1 MVLAVD
7 LGQSG
12 ARFRISDTEFTSKR
26 SKLAHESTLDVL
38 NDLFIE
44 AQEKLGSTFQSDVVA
59 LSITGVY
66 GDVGDPKPYGLL
78 ASKYFGAK
86 SVAVIDDGLAGY
98 FGAVGNNDGVVL
110 SIGSGTVAIA
120 GRRGSYSHA
129 DGIGHIFGD
138 LGGGF
143 WLGKAALERVLATLE
158 GRDDA
163 TFLTEFFES
172 EIKTYESL
180 KSHTDAKA
188 HLLCIN
194 AAKTLLEAAETKNTD
209 AITIRDKGAEYLA
222 KTIRAAWTNVGG
234 MRNEG
239 ISIALLGKL
248 AENKGYAESIRR
260 RTSSL
265 LPQIT
270 LIEPQGNH
278 LDNSCRVDKCWGNA
292 QRRNI
297 DCSVRKACR
306 K

>member
-12 ARFRISDTEFTSKR
+12 ARFRTSDTEFTSKR

-66 GDVGDPKPYGLL
+66 GDVGDSKPYGQL

-278 LDNSCRVDKCWGNA
+278 LDGAIFIAEHVPEDIEPLLRWWHK
-292 QRRNI
+292 
-297 DCSVRKACR
+297 
-306 K
+306 

>member
-12 ARFRISDTEFTSKR
+12 ARFRTTETEFTSKR

-44 AQEKLGSTFQSDVVA
+44 AQEKLGTTFHSDVVA

-66 GDVGDPKPYGLL
+66 GDVGDPKPYGQL

-143 WLGKAALERVLATLE
+143 WLGKSALERVLATLE

-163 TFLTEFFES
+163 TFLPEFFDS
-172 EIKTYESL
+172 EIKAYESL

-188 HLLCIN
+188 QLLCIS
-194 AAKTLLEAAETKNTD
+194 AAKTLLEAAEAKNTD

-278 LDNSCRVDKCWGNA
+278 LDGAIFIAEHVPEDIEPLLRWWHK
-292 QRRNI
+292 
-297 DCSVRKACR
+297 
-306 K
+306 

>member
-12 ARFRISDTEFTSKR
+12 ARFKSADAEYVSKR
-26 SKLAHESTLDVL
+26 AKQAHESTVDVL
-38 NDLFIE
+38 EELFAE
-44 AQEKLGSTFQSDVVA
+44 AQNHFGTAFQSDVVA

-66 GDVGDPKPYGLL
+66 GDVGEPKPYGQL
-78 ASKYFGAK
+78 AAKYFGAT

-98 FGAVGNNDGVVL
+98 FGALGNSDGVAL

-120 GRRGSYSHA
+120 GRRGSYSHS

-143 WLGKAALERVLATLE
+143 WLGKAALERVLATQE

-163 TFLTEFFES
+163 TFLSEFFES

-188 HLLCIN
+188 QLLCIN
-194 AAKTLLEAAETKNTD
+194 AAKTLLEAAEAKNTD

-239 ISIALLGKL
+239 IAIALLGKL
-248 AENKGYAESIRR
+248 AENKGYVESIRR
-260 RTSSL
+260 RTYSL

-270 LIEPQGNH
+270 LVEAKGNH
-278 LDNSCRVDKCWGNA
+278 LDGAMFIAEHVPEEIEPLLRWWHK
-292 QRRNI
+292 
-297 DCSVRKACR
+297 
-306 K
+306 

>member
-12 ARFRISDTEFTSKR
+12 ARFRTTDTEFTSKR
-26 SKLAHESTLDVL
+26 SKLAQESTLDVL

-59 LSITGVY
+59 LSLTGVY
-66 GDVGDPKPYGLL
+66 GDVGDPKPYGQL
-78 ASKYFGAK
+78 AAKYFGAK

-98 FGAVGNNDGVVL
+98 FGALGKNDGVTL

-129 DGIGHIFGD
+129 DGLGHIFGD

-143 WLGKAALERVLATLE
+143 WLGKAALERVLATQE

-163 TFLTEFFES
+163 TFLSEFFES

-194 AAKTLLEAAETKNTD
+194 AAKTLLEAAEAKNTD

-270 LIEPQGNH
+270 LVEPHGNH
-278 LDNSCRVDKCWGNA
+278 LDGAIFIAEQVPED
-292 QRRNI
+292 I
-297 DCSVRKACR
+297 DPLLRWWHK
-306 K
+306 

>member
-12 ARFRISDTEFTSKR
+12 ARLKSSDSQFTSKR
-26 SKLAHESTLDVL
+26 AKQAHESTLDVL
-38 NDLFIE
+38 NDLFAE
-44 AQEKLGSTFQSDVVA
+44 AQENFGPDFQS
-59 LSITGVY
+59 
-66 GDVGDPKPYGLL
+66 
-78 ASKYFGAK
+78 
-86 SVAVIDDGLAGY
+86 
-98 FGAVGNNDGVVL
+98 
-110 SIGSGTVAIA
+110 
-120 GRRGSYSHA
+120 
-129 DGIGHIFGD
+129 HIFGD

-143 WLGKAALERVLATLE
+143 WLGKAALERVLATQE

-163 TFLTEFFES
+163 TFLSEFFES

-188 HLLCIN
+188 QLLCIS

-239 ISIALLGKL
+239 IAIALLGKL
-248 AENKGYAESIRR
+248 AENKGYVEAIRR

-270 LIEPQGNH
+270 LVDPQGNH
-278 LDNSCRVDKCWGNA
+278 LDGAMFVAEHVPED
-292 QRRNI
+292 I
-297 DCSVRKACR
+297 DPLLRWWHK
-306 K
+306 

>member
-12 ARFRISDTEFTSKR
+12 ARFRTTETEFTSKR

-44 AQEKLGSTFQSDVVA
+44 AQEKLGATFQSELVA

-66 GDVGDPKPYGLL
+66 GDVGDPKPYGQL

-278 LDNSCRVDKCWGNA
+278 LDGAIFIAEHVPEDIEPLLRWWHK
-292 QRRNI
+292 
-297 DCSVRKACR
+297 
-306 K
+306 

>member
-12 ARFRISDTEFTSKR
+12 ARFRTTETEFTSKR

-44 AQEKLGSTFQSDVVA
+44 AQEKLGTTFHSDVVA

-66 GDVGDPKPYGLL
+66 GDVGDPKPYGQL
-78 ASKYFGAK
+78 ASKYFAAK

-278 LDNSCRVDKCWGNA
+278 LDGAIFIAEHVPEDIEPLLRWWHK
-292 QRRNI
+292 
-297 DCSVRKACR
+297 
-306 K
+306 

>member
-12 ARFRISDTEFTSKR
+12 ARFRTSDTEFISKR

-44 AQEKLGSTFQSDVVA
+44 AQEKLGATFQSELVA

-66 GDVGDPKPYGLL
+66 GDVGDPKPYGQL

-278 LDNSCRVDKCWGNA
+278 LDGAIFIAEHVPEDIEPLLRWWHK
-292 QRRNI
+292 
-297 DCSVRKACR
+297 
-306 K
+306 

>member
-12 ARFRISDTEFTSKR
+12 ARFKTPDTEFVSKR

-44 AQEKLGSTFQSDVVA
+44 AQEKLGATFQSELVA

-66 GDVGDPKPYGLL
+66 GDVGDPKPYGQL

-278 LDNSCRVDKCWGNA
+278 LDGAIFIAEHVPEDIEPLLRWWHK
-292 QRRNI
+292 
-297 DCSVRKACR
+297 
-306 K
+306 

>member
-12 ARFRISDTEFTSKR
+12 ARFRTTDTEFTSKR
-26 SKLAHESTLDVL
+26 SKLAQESTLDVL

-44 AQEKLGSTFQSDVVA
+44 AQEKLGPTFQSDVVA
-59 LSITGVY
+59 LSLTGVY
-66 GDVGDPKPYGLL
+66 GDVGDPKPYGQL
-78 ASKYFGAK
+78 AAKYFGAK

-98 FGAVGNNDGVVL
+98 FGALGNNDGVTL

-129 DGIGHIFGD
+129 DGLGHIFGD

-143 WLGKAALERVLATLE
+143 WLGKAALERVLATQE

-163 TFLTEFFES
+163 TFLSEFFES

-194 AAKTLLEAAETKNTD
+194 AAKTLLEAAEAKNTD

-222 KTIRAAWTNVGG
+222 KTIRAAWTNIGG

-270 LIEPQGNH
+270 LVEPHGNH
-278 LDNSCRVDKCWGNA
+278 LDGAIFIAEQVPED
-292 QRRNI
+292 I
-297 DCSVRKACR
+297 DPLLRWWHK
-306 K
+306 

>member
-12 ARFRISDTEFTSKR
+12 ARFQSSDSEFVSKR
-26 SKLAHESTLDVL
+26 AKQAHESTLDVL
-38 NDLFIE
+38 NDLFAE
-44 AQEKLGSTFQSDVVA
+44 AQEHFGSDFQSDVVA

-78 ASKYFGAK
+78 ASKYFGAT

-98 FGAVGNNDGVVL
+98 FGALGNSDGVAL

-120 GRRGSYSHA
+120 GRRGSYSHT
-129 DGIGHIFGD
+129 DGLGHIFGD

-143 WLGKAALERVLATLE
+143 WLGKAALERVLATQE

-163 TFLTEFFES
+163 TFLSEFFES

-188 HLLCIN
+188 QLLCIN
-194 AAKTLLEAAETKNTD
+194 AAKTLLEAAEMKNTD
-209 AITIRDKGAEYLA
+209 AITIRDKGAENLA

-234 MRNEG
+234 MPNEG
-239 ISIALLGKL
+239 IAIALLGKL
-248 AENKGYAESIRR
+248 AENKGYLEAIRR

-270 LIEPQGNH
+270 LVDPQGNH
-278 LDNSCRVDKCWGNA
+278 LDGATFIAEHVPED
-292 QRRNI
+292 I
-297 DCSVRKACR
+297 DPLLRWWHK
-306 K
+306 

>member
-12 ARFRISDTEFTSKR
+12 ARFKTPDTEFVSKR

-44 AQEKLGSTFQSDVVA
+44 AQEKLGATFQSELVA

-66 GDVGDPKPYGLL
+66 GDVGDPKPYGQL
-78 ASKYFGAK
+78 ASKFFGAK

-163 TFLTEFFES
+163 TFLAEFFEE
-172 EIKTYESL
+172 EIKSYESL

-188 HLLCIN
+188 QLLCIN
-194 AAKTLLEAAETKNTD
+194 AAKTLLEAAEAKNTD

-260 RTSSL
+260 RTSSV

-270 LIEPQGNH
+270 LVEPQGNH
-278 LDNSCRVDKCWGNA
+278 LDGAIFIAENVPED
-292 QRRNI
+292 I
-297 DCSVRKACR
+297 DPLLRWWHK
-306 K
+306 

>member
-12 ARFRISDTEFTSKR
+12 ARFRTSDTEFTSKR

-66 GDVGDPKPYGLL
+66 GDVGDPKPYGQL

-143 WLGKAALERVLATLE
+143 WLGKASLERVLATLE

-278 LDNSCRVDKCWGNA
+278 LDGAIFIAEHVPEDIEPLLRWWHK
-292 QRRNI
+292 
-297 DCSVRKACR
+297 
-306 K
+306 

>member
-7 LGQSG
+7 SGQSG
-12 ARFRISDTEFTSKR
+12 ARFKTSDTEFISKR

-44 AQEKLGSTFQSDVVA
+44 AHDNLGSTFQSDIVA

-66 GDVGDPKPYGLL
+66 GDVGDPKPYGQL
-78 ASKYFGAK
+78 AAKYFGAK

-110 SIGSGTVAIA
+110 SIGSGSVAIA
-120 GRRGSYSHA
+120 GRRGGYSHA

-163 TFLTEFFES
+163 TFLAEFFES
-172 EIKTYESL
+172 EIKAYESL

-188 HLLCIN
+188 QLLCIS
-194 AAKTLLEAAETKNTD
+194 AAKTLLEAAVAKNTD

-222 KTIRAAWTNVGG
+222 KTIRAAWTNIGG

-270 LIEPQGNH
+270 LVEPQGNH
-278 LDNSCRVDKCWGNA
+278 LDGAIFIAEHVPEDIEPLLRWWHK
-292 QRRNI
+292 
-297 DCSVRKACR
+297 
-306 K
+306 

>member
-12 ARFRISDTEFTSKR
+12 ARFRTTDTEFTSKR
-26 SKLAHESTLDVL
+26 SKLAQESTLDVL

-59 LSITGVY
+59 LSLTGVY
-66 GDVGDPKPYGLL
+66 GDVGDPKPYGQL
-78 ASKYFGAK
+78 AAKYFGAK

-98 FGAVGNNDGVVL
+98 FGALGNNDGVTL

-129 DGIGHIFGD
+129 DGLGHIFGD

-143 WLGKAALERVLATLE
+143 WLGKAALERVLATQE

-163 TFLTEFFES
+163 TFLSEFFES

-194 AAKTLLEAAETKNTD
+194 AAKTLLEAAEAKNTD

-270 LIEPQGNH
+270 LVEPHGNH
-278 LDNSCRVDKCWGNA
+278 LDGAIFIAEQVPED
-292 QRRNI
+292 I
-297 DCSVRKACR
+297 DPLLRWWQK
-306 K
+306 

>member
-12 ARFRISDTEFTSKR
+12 ARYRTLDSEYVSKR
-26 SKLAHESTLDVL
+26 AKQAHESTLDVL
-38 NDLFIE
+38 NDLFAEI
-44 AQEKLGSTFQSDVVA
+44 QENLGSTFQSEIVV

-66 GDVGDPKPYGLL
+66 GDVGDPKPYGQL
-78 ASKYFGAK
+78 AAKYFRAK
-86 SVAVIDDGLAGY
+86 SIAVVDDGLAGY
-98 FGAVGNNDGVVL
+98 FGALGNNDGVAL
-110 SIGSGTVAIA
+110 SIGSGVVAIA

-129 DGIGHIFGD
+129 DGLGHIFGD

-143 WLGKAALERVLATLE
+143 WLGKAALERVLATQE

-163 TFLTEFFES
+163 TFLSEFFES

-180 KSHTDAKA
+180 KSYSDAKA
-188 HLLCIN
+188 QLLCIN
-194 AAKTLLEAAETKNTD
+194 AAKTLLEAAEAKNSD

-239 ISIALLGKL
+239 IAIALLGKL
-248 AENKGYAESIRR
+248 ADNKGYIEAIRR

-270 LIEPQGNH
+270 LVDPKGNH
-278 LDNSCRVDKCWGNA
+278 LDGAIFVAEHVPEDIEPLLRWWQK
-292 QRRNI
+292 
-297 DCSVRKACR
+297 
-306 K
+306 

>member
-12 ARFRISDTEFTSKR
+12 ARFKSADSQFTSKR
-26 SKLAHESTLDVL
+26 AKQAHESTLDVL
-38 NDLFIE
+38 NDLFAE
-44 AQEKLGSTFQSDVVA
+44 AQENFGPDFQSDIVA

-66 GDVGDPKPYGLL
+66 GDVGEPKPYGQL
-78 ASKYFGAK
+78 AAKYFGAK

-98 FGAVGNNDGVVL
+98 FGALGNSDGVAL

-120 GRRGSYSHA
+120 GRRGTYSHA
-129 DGIGHIFGD
+129 DGLGHIFGD

-143 WLGKAALERVLATLE
+143 WLGKSALERVLATQE

-163 TFLTEFFES
+163 TFLSEFFES
-172 EIKTYESL
+172 EIKTFESL
-180 KSHTDAKA
+180 KSYTDAKA
-188 HLLCIN
+188 QLLCIN
-194 AAKTLLEAAETKNTD
+194 AAKTLLEAAEEKNTD

-239 ISIALLGKL
+239 IAVALLGKI
-248 AENKGYAESIRR
+248 AENKGYVEAIRR

-270 LIEPQGNH
+270 LVEPRGNH
-278 LDNSCRVDKCWGNA
+278 LDGAMFIAEHVPEDIEPLLRWWHK
-292 QRRNI
+292 
-297 DCSVRKACR
+297 
-306 K
+306 

>member
-12 ARFRISDTEFTSKR
+12 ARFRTTDTEFTSKR
-26 SKLAHESTLDVL
+26 SKLAQESTLDVL

-44 AQEKLGSTFQSDVVA
+44 AQEKLGPTFQSDVVA
-59 LSITGVY
+59 LSLTGVY
-66 GDVGDPKPYGLL
+66 GDVGDPKPYGQL
-78 ASKYFGAK
+78 AAKYFGAK

-98 FGAVGNNDGVVL
+98 FGALGNNDGVTL

-129 DGIGHIFGD
+129 DGLGHIFGD

-143 WLGKAALERVLATLE
+143 WLGKAALERVLATQE
-158 GRDDA
+158 GSDDA
-163 TFLTEFFES
+163 TFLSEFFES

-194 AAKTLLEAAETKNTD
+194 AAKTLLEAAEAKNTD

-270 LIEPQGNH
+270 LVEPHGNH
-278 LDNSCRVDKCWGNA
+278 LDGAIFIAEQVPED
-292 QRRNI
+292 I
-297 DCSVRKACR
+297 DPLLRWWQK
-306 K
+306 

>member
-12 ARFRISDTEFTSKR
+12 ARFRTTETEFTSKR
-26 SKLAHESTLDVL
+26 FKLAHESTLDVL

-44 AQEKLGSTFQSDVVA
+44 AQEKLGTTFKSDIVA

-66 GDVGDPKPYGLL
+66 GDVGDPKPYGQL
-78 ASKYFGAK
+78 ASKYFGTK

-239 ISIALLGKL
+239 IAIALLGKL

-278 LDNSCRVDKCWGNA
+278 LDGAIFIAEHVPEDIEPLLRWWHK
-292 QRRNI
+292 
-297 DCSVRKACR
+297 
-306 K
+306 

>member
-12 ARFRISDTEFTSKR
+12 ARFKTHNSEFVSKR
-26 SKLAHESTLDVL
+26 AKLANESTLDVL
-38 NDLFIE
+38 SDLFLE
-44 AQEKLGSTFQSDVVA
+44 AQEHLGTSFQSEVVA

-66 GDVGDPKPYGLL
+66 GDVGEPKPYGQL
-78 ASKYFGAK
+78 AAKYFGAT

-98 FGAVGNNDGVVL
+98 FGALGNDDGVAL

-143 WLGKAALERVLATLE
+143 WLGKAALERVLATQE

-163 TFLTEFFES
+163 TLLSEFFEA
-172 EIKTYESL
+172 EISTYQTL
-180 KSHTDAKA
+180 KSHTDSKA
-188 HLLCIN
+188 QLLCIN
-194 AAKTLLEAAETKNTD
+194 AAKTLLEAAEEKNTD

-222 KTIRAAWTNVGG
+222 KTIRAAWTNAGG
-234 MRNEG
+234 LRNEG
-239 ISIALLGKL
+239 IAIALLGKL
-248 AENKGYAESIRR
+248 AENKGYVESIRR

-270 LIEPQGNH
+270 LVEANGNH
-278 LDNSCRVDKCWGNA
+278 LDGAMFVA
-292 QRRNI
+292 QHVPEDIEPLLRWWH
-297 DCSVRKACR
+297 K
-306 K
+306 

>member
-1 MVLAVD
+1 MVLAMD

-12 ARFRISDTEFTSKR
+12 ARFRTTDTEFTSKR
-26 SKLAHESTLDVL
+26 SKLAQESTLDVL

-44 AQEKLGSTFQSDVVA
+44 AQEKLGSTFQSEVVA
-59 LSITGVY
+59 LSLTGVY
-66 GDVGDPKPYGLL
+66 GDVGDPKPYGQL
-78 ASKYFGAK
+78 AAKYFGAK

-98 FGAVGNNDGVVL
+98 FGALGNNDGVTL

-129 DGIGHIFGD
+129 DGLGHIFGD

-143 WLGKAALERVLATLE
+143 WLGKAALERVLATQE

-163 TFLTEFFES
+163 TFLSEFFES

-194 AAKTLLEAAETKNTD
+194 AAKTLLEAAEAKNTD

-270 LIEPQGNH
+270 LVEPHGNH
-278 LDNSCRVDKCWGNA
+278 LDGAIFITEQVPED
-292 QRRNI
+292 I
-297 DCSVRKACR
+297 DPLLRWWHK
-306 K
+306 

>member
-12 ARFRISDTEFTSKR
+12 ARYRTLDSEFVSKR
-26 SKLAHESTLDVL
+26 AKQAHESTLDVL
-38 NDLFIE
+38 NDLFAEI
-44 AQEKLGSTFQSDVVA
+44 QENLGSSFQSDIVV

-66 GDVGDPKPYGLL
+66 GDVGDPKPYGQL
-78 ASKYFGAK
+78 AAKFFGAK
-86 SVAVIDDGLAGY
+86 SIAVVDDGLAGY
-98 FGAVGNNDGVVL
+98 FGALGNNDGVAL
-110 SIGSGTVAIA
+110 SIGSGVVAIA
-120 GRRGSYSHA
+120 GRRSSFSHA
-129 DGIGHIFGD
+129 DGLGHIFGD

-143 WLGKAALERVLATLE
+143 WLGKAALERVLATQE

-163 TFLTEFFES
+163 TFLSEFFQS

-180 KSHTDAKA
+180 KSYSDAKA
-188 HLLCIN
+188 QLLCIN
-194 AAKTLLEAAETKNTD
+194 AAKTLLEAAEAKNTD

-239 ISIALLGKL
+239 IAIALLGKL
-248 AENKGYAESIRR
+248 ADNKGYAEAIRR

-270 LIEPQGNH
+270 LVEPKGNH
-278 LDNSCRVDKCWGNA
+278 LDGAMFIAENVPEDIEPLLRWWQK
-292 QRRNI
+292 
-297 DCSVRKACR
+297 
-306 K
+306 

>member
-12 ARFRISDTEFTSKR
+12 ARFQTPDSQFTSKR
-26 SKLAHESTLDVL
+26 AKQAHESTLEVL
-38 NDLFIE
+38 SDLFEE
-44 AQEKLGSTFQSDVVA
+44 AREHFGSSFQSDVVS

-66 GDVGDPKPYGLL
+66 GDVGDPKPYGIL
-78 ASKYFGAK
+78 ASKYFGAQ

-98 FGAVGNNDGVVL
+98 FGALGNSDGVAL

-120 GRRGSYSHA
+120 GRRGSYSHT

-143 WLGKAALERVLATLE
+143 WLGKAALERVLATQE

-163 TFLTEFFES
+163 TFLSDFFES
-172 EIKTYESL
+172 EIKTYELL

-188 HLLCIN
+188 QLLCIS
-194 AAKTLLEAAETKNTD
+194 AAKTLLEAAEAKNTD

-239 ISIALLGKL
+239 IAIALLGKL
-248 AENKGYAESIRR
+248 AENKGYVEAIRR

-270 LIEPQGNH
+270 LVESQGNH
-278 LDNSCRVDKCWGNA
+278 LDGAAFIGEHVPED
-292 QRRNI
+292 I
-297 DCSVRKACR
+297 DPLLRWWHK
-306 K
+306 

>member
-12 ARFRISDTEFTSKR
+12 ARFRTTDTEFTSKR
-26 SKLAHESTLDVL
+26 SKLAHESTLEVL

-44 AQEKLGSTFQSDVVA
+44 AQEHLGSTFQSEVVA

-66 GDVGDPKPYGLL
+66 GDVGDPKPYGQL
-78 ASKYFGAK
+78 AAKYFGAK
-86 SVAVIDDGLAGY
+86 AVAVIDDGLAGY
-98 FGAVGNNDGVVL
+98 FGALGNNDGVTL

-129 DGIGHIFGD
+129 DGLGHIFGD

-143 WLGKAALERVLATLE
+143 WLGKAALERVLATQE

-163 TFLTEFFES
+163 TFLSEFFES

-194 AAKTLLEAAETKNTD
+194 AAKTLLEAAEAKNTD

-222 KTIRAAWTNVGG
+222 KTIRAAWTNAGG

-265 LPQIT
+265 LPQIS
-270 LIEPQGNH
+270 LVEPHGNH
-278 LDNSCRVDKCWGNA
+278 LDGAIFISEHVPED
-292 QRRNI
+292 I
-297 DCSVRKACR
+297 DPLLRWWHK
-306 K
+306 

>member
-12 ARFRISDTEFTSKR
+12 ARFKTSETEFISKR

-38 NDLFIE
+38 NDLFLE
-44 AQEKLGSTFQSDVVA
+44 AQDNLGSTFKSEVVA

-66 GDVGDPKPYGLL
+66 GDVGDPHPYGQL

-98 FGAVGNNDGVVL
+98 FGALGNNDGVTI
-110 SIGSGTVAIA
+110 SIGSGSVAIA

-163 TFLTEFFES
+163 TFLAEIFES
-172 EIKTYESL
+172 EIKAYESL

-188 HLLCIN
+188 QLLCIN
-194 AAKTLLEAAETKNTD
+194 AAKTLLEAAEAKNTD
-209 AITIRDKGAEYLA
+209 AITIRDRGAEYLA

-239 ISIALLGKL
+239 IAIALLGKL
-248 AENKGYAESIRR
+248 ADNKGYAESIRR

-270 LIEPQGNH
+270 LVEAKGNH
-278 LDNSCRVDKCWGNA
+278 LDGAIFIAEHVPED
-292 QRRNI
+292 I
-297 DCSVRKACR
+297 DPLLRWWHK
-306 K
+306 

>member
-1 MVLAVD
+1 M
-7 LGQSG
+7 
-12 ARFRISDTEFTSKR
+12 
-26 SKLAHESTLDVL
+26 KLNSNESP
-38 NDLFIE
+38 
-44 AQEKLGSTFQSDVVA
+44 SA
-59 LSITGVY
+59 LSH
-66 GDVGDPKPYGLL
+66 KRRCQ
-78 ASKYFGAK
+78 
-86 SVAVIDDGLAGY
+86 AVV
-98 FGAVGNNDGVVL
+98 FVGNLLTALGCLGIILGVLGVFDMELFSLGL
-110 SIGSGTVAIA
+110 SSGIRIIGTVAIA

-239 ISIALLGKL
+239 IAIALLGKL

-278 LDNSCRVDKCWGNA
+278 LDGAIFIAEHVPEDIEPLLR
-292 QRRNI
+292 
-297 DCSVRKACR
+297 
-306 K
+306 

>member
-12 ARFRISDTEFTSKR
+12 ARFRTTDTEFTSKR
-26 SKLAHESTLDVL
+26 SKLAQESTLDVL
-38 NDLFIE
+38 KDLFIE

-59 LSITGVY
+59 LSLTGVY
-66 GDVGDPKPYGLL
+66 GDVGDPKPYGQL
-78 ASKYFGAK
+78 AAKYFGAK

-98 FGAVGNNDGVVL
+98 FGALGNNDGVTL

-129 DGIGHIFGD
+129 DGLGHIFGD

-143 WLGKAALERVLATLE
+143 WLGKAALERVLATQE

-163 TFLTEFFES
+163 TFLSEFFES

-194 AAKTLLEAAETKNTD
+194 AAKTLLEAAEAKNTD

-270 LIEPQGNH
+270 LVEPHGNH
-278 LDNSCRVDKCWGNA
+278 LDGAIFIAEQVPED
-292 QRRNI
+292 I
-297 DCSVRKACR
+297 DPLLRWWHK
-306 K
+306 

>member
-12 ARFRISDTEFTSKR
+12 ARFRTSETEFTSKR

-38 NDLFIE
+38 NDLFIA
-44 AQEKLGSTFQSDVVA
+44 AQEKLGTTFKSDVVA

-66 GDVGDPKPYGLL
+66 GDVGDPKPYGQL

-278 LDNSCRVDKCWGNA
+278 LDGAIFIAEHVPEDIEPLLRWWHK
-292 QRRNI
+292 
-297 DCSVRKACR
+297 
-306 K
+306 

>member
-12 ARFRISDTEFTSKR
+12 ARFRTTETEFTSKR

-44 AQEKLGSTFQSDVVA
+44 AQEKLGTTFKSDVVA

-66 GDVGDPKPYGLL
+66 GDVGDPKPYGQL

-278 LDNSCRVDKCWGNA
+278 LDGAIFIAEHVPEDIEPLLRWWHK
-292 QRRNI
+292 
-297 DCSVRKACR
+297 
-306 K
+306 

>member
-12 ARFRISDTEFTSKR
+12 ARFRTSDTEFTSKR

-38 NDLFIE
+38 NYLFIE
-44 AQEKLGSTFQSDVVA
+44 AQEKLGATFQSELVA

-66 GDVGDPKPYGLL
+66 GDVGDPKPYGQL

-248 AENKGYAESIRR
+248 AENRGYAESIRR

-278 LDNSCRVDKCWGNA
+278 LDGAIFIAEHVPEDIEPLLRWWHK
-292 QRRNI
+292 
-297 DCSVRKACR
+297 
-306 K
+306 